1 MSFRAV
7 LERYRVNPRCSKKE
21 LAIASA
27 SSIQF
32 SISVVGVSVV
42 SLNCHYF
49 GNTPMIVPP
58 MSPRQLCLPHR
69 RRPVPMARWIPAFAG
84 KTRIVTRLC

>member
-32 SISVVGVSVV
+32 SISVVGASGPVRFAYA
-42 SLNCHYF
+42 NCRRYVESH
-49 GNTPMIVPP
+49 TSIAIL
-58 MSPRQLCLPHR
+58 STTTRPRPS
-69 RRPVPMARWIPAFAG
+69 
-84 KTRIVTRLC
+84 